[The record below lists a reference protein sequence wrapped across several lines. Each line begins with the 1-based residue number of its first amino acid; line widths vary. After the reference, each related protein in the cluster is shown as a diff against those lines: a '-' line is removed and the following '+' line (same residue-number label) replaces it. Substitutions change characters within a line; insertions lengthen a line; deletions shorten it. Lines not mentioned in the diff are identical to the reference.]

1 MQSRAGSAIEAVV
14 NVGLGLIINTSVNLA
29 VLPLFSLAPSV
40 GDALGIALIFTG
52 VSVVRSYLVRRVFAV
67 VSDG

>member
-29 VLPLFSLAPSV
+29 VLPLFGLAPSF
-40 GDALGIALIFTG
+40 GDALGIALVFTG